1 VDPLNKKVEGLAKM
15 LSDIIRAFRERA
27 ASRRPGLS
35 IPRVFSHVNDDTDFD
50 DAPDSFVAA
59 RLRPRRPLGGSAIE
73 LPEPDEDLFVESV
86 GASRDRH

>member
-1 VDPLNKKVEGLAKM
+1 MFG
-15 LSDIIRAFRERA
+15 DIFRRFRERV
-27 ASRRPGLS
+27 ASRTPGLS
-35 IPRVFSHVNDDTDFD
+35 IPRVFSHVNEDTDLD

-86 GASRDRH
+86 VASRDRH

>member
-1 VDPLNKKVEGLAKM
+1 M
-15 LSDIIRAFRERA
+15 LGDIIRAFRERA

-35 IPRVFSHVNDDTDFD
+35 IPRVFSHVNDDTDLD

-73 LPEPDEDLFVESV
+73 LPEPEEDLFVESV
-86 GASRDRH
+86 ASHHRH